1 MKRRRTIAKGIGI
14 SFGIA
19 AASLV
24 LLAAPGANPG
34 ASLSQQ
40 ELRGKRVFIQRCS
53 LCHLPPLGRP
63 AEVKPFGPPLNGYMK
78 TPEIEARARESIL
91 KGTPRMPGFQ
101 YGLTDEEV
109 DDVMAYIKAMR

>member
-1 MKRRRTIAKGIGI
+1 MQRRTIVAKGLLI

-19 AASLV
+19 AASLA
-24 LLAAPGANPG
+24 LLAAPQTSSDSP
-34 ASLSQQ
+34 LSQK

-78 TPEIEARARESIL
+78 TPEIEARSRESIR

-101 YGLTDEEV
+101 YGLGDEEI
-109 DDVMAYIKAMR
+109 DDLMAYLKTMR